1 MPDFGSMILYILEVT
16 NLTLPINLLAG
27 VIDGIRLVTFCFACI
42 GNIHRFS
49 GHFE

>member
-1 MPDFGSMILYILEVT
+1 MILYILEVT
-16 NLTLPINLLAG
+16 DLTLPINLLAG
-27 VIDGIRLVTFCFACI
+27 TIDGTKLVTFCFAYI